1 MCIVLH
7 GWVSD
12 YYKYMDYQ
20 AKKLSVRERA
30 IFYLSHI
37 VLQKK
42 DCSTKAINLKFGVC
56 MYHVCRYL
64 QKEALITIWNN
75 DIVFWQFVQ
84 SKTVA

>member
-1 MCIVLH
+1 
-7 GWVSD
+7 
-12 YYKYMDYQ
+12 MDCQ

-56 MYHVCRYL
+56 MYHGCRYL
-64 QKEALITIWNN
+64 QNEALITTWNN
-75 DIVFWQFVQ
+75 DDILWNFFQN
-84 SKTVA
+84 KTVA

>member
-1 MCIVLH
+1 
-7 GWVSD
+7 
-12 YYKYMDYQ
+12 MDCQ

-56 MYHVCRYL
+56 MYHVI
-64 QKEALITIWNN
+64 QKEALITTWNI
-75 DIVFWQFVQ
+75 DVRFWKFFQN
-84 SKTVA
+84 KTVA